1 MSRQGGYTA
10 TLALFKNGM
19 TVHYT
24 VARDAFQF
32 LQDLKKNNSEL
43 FDRLCESPETARNF
57 IKDEVEQSIEPIE
70 GVGVPEE
77 WVENKMDAV
86 LELTPLCTEERGQL
100 SRIVREYF
108 CLSGKYKLTD
118 PFERVNGEPVTGL
131 SDIEHCWESGCG
143 PNYATLKSED
153 PLPTRVL

>member
-1 MSRQGGYTA
+1 MSRQGKYTA
-10 TLALFKNGM
+10 KLALFKNGM
-19 TVHYT
+19 TVHYE

-57 IKDEVEQSIEPIE
+57 IKDEVEQSIAPIE
-70 GVGVPEE
+70 GVGVP
-77 WVENKMDAV
+77 
-86 LELTPLCTEERGQL
+86 EERGQL

-118 PFERVNGEPVTGL
+118 PFKRVNGEPVTGL
-131 SDIEHCWESGCG
+131 SDTEYCWESGCG